1 TDQQG
6 GGDWSAK
13 QPQQMNPGETCHQLL
28 NQRAHR
34 FESVSVAS
42 GLGSA
47 EGESVGLD
55 GVPVGQDQAVAGS
68 RTVSTVVIGNRPRC
82 GDGRLFYASLRSAS
96 AGRPTRPDKVQRLS
110 ISDCCFLPIGSQ
122 QRRLLAL
129 AGDDG
134 SVAAVTNPLA
144 GERHCSLRTE
154 HDSGVACLTPV
165 GNSTTTD
172 ECRFVSISG
181 GSDRQVKLWQVE
193 SDGGLVSLN
202 TWTAGGSASPLV
214 SAAGSTKSDRLAT
227 CSADGRVRVWDLRQR
242 LVAASGVVA
251 SAACFPGNDGCYA
264 RCLDWLD
271 DCRLVTGGIDGRLR
285 LHDLR
290 GQSSSAAEVQLGR
303 VASSRL
309 TRVRCS
315 GGGEARQPVAAA
327 STSDGGVYVVDFL
340 ESAPMIV
347 SLPKPDRFS
356 IASMA
361 EFGDEV
367 VGGLAWTGG
376 QSLAIS
382 RGRSLVLACCQADD
396 GKMWPTVPLTRYLAL
411 PQPADKVQCMY
422 IWIDGSGENLRAKS
436 RTVDFTPKSPK
447 ELPIWNFDGSSTGQ
461 AEGHNSDVMIHPVC
475 PVQRSIQRRQ
485 QQAGTVCET
494 YSHDGTVHRT
504 NKRHSCNEVMQKV
517 KDQHPWFGIEQ
528 EYTLQDT
535 DLHPFG
541 WRRTASRDR
550 RVRTT
555 PGSEPTKSTA
565 ETEDRRRENAEV
577 MPAQWEFQV
586 GPCEGIDMGDHLW
599 LARFL
604 LHRVAEDFGISASI
618 PKPMPGDWNGAG
630 AHTNYST
637 GAMRQPGGMKVM
649 IEAIEKLGKRHASHI
664 RAYDP
669 HGGADNKRRGTSRLS
684 SIRIPRQ
691 CSDEGCAA
699 T

>member
-1 TDQQG
+1 VQTDQQG

-55 GVPVGQDQAVAGS
+55 GVPVGQDQVVAVAVN
-68 RTVSTVVIGNRPRC
+68 TIT
-82 GDGRLFYASLRSAS
+82 GRLWQGRVLFLRLSLATGPAAATAAYSTPAC
-96 AGRPTRPDKVQRLS
+96 APLVLEGPLGRDKVQRLS

-396 GKMWPTVPLTRYLAL
+396 GKMWPTVPLTVPHLL
-411 PQPADKVQCMY
+411 
-422 IWIDGSGENLRAKS
+422 
-436 RTVDFTPKSPK
+436 
-447 ELPIWNFDGSSTGQ
+447 
-461 AEGHNSDVMIHPVC
+461 
-475 PVQRSIQRRQ
+475 
-485 QQAGTVCET
+485 
-494 YSHDGTVHRT
+494 
-504 NKRHSCNEVMQKV
+504 
-517 KDQHPWFGIEQ
+517 
-528 EYTLQDT
+528 YT
-535 DLHPFG
+535 
-541 WRRTASRDR
+541 
-550 RVRTT
+550 
-555 PGSEPTKSTA
+555 
-565 ETEDRRRENAEV
+565 
-577 MPAQWEFQV
+577 
-586 GPCEGIDMGDHLW
+586 
-599 LARFL
+599 
-604 LHRVAEDFGISASI
+604 
-618 PKPMPGDWNGAG
+618 
-630 AHTNYST
+630 
-637 GAMRQPGGMKVM
+637 
-649 IEAIEKLGKRHASHI
+649 
-664 RAYDP
+664 
-669 HGGADNKRRGTSRLS
+669 
-684 SIRIPRQ
+684 
-691 CSDEGCAA
+691 
-699 T
+699 